1 MNYSL
6 FAPPG
11 LHKYQAGKP
20 LAEAIHETGLRLFAK
35 YDRSRGALET
45 EPGSLV
51 DLVAF
56 ALAIRFARIAANLEK
71 AEGERYAAGAYYL
84 LAQTEAEYGLQRGAD
99 DTLLT
104 RRTALGEAKRAPRG
118 CTRAEL
124 VQQLRD
130 ALRDDYG
137 GLSIADAADVV
148 EWPADLGDPPQ
159 LLAEANLDRKIVQIA
174 PAISTDLGSPQ
185 QVRYTPIDPA
195 PEVGHTLLVGDRL
208 VVEPENLGRAEVVT
222 VTSLAIGDPE
232 LYFTATFQ
240 QAHEP
245 GCVAAQMPFPASTST
260 QRAILVAL
268 SEDAAV
274 DPVLR
279 GKADKLLD
287 RILSGVTTWS
297 LCGLSGT
304 GTIGPWTI
312 GDAVRGQLGRNPINT
327 ISVT

>member
-1 MNYSL
+1 MKYSL
-6 FAPPG
+6 FAPSG

-20 LAEAIHETGLRLFAK
+20 LAEAIHETAIRLFAK
-35 YDRSRGALET
+35 YDRSGGGLETQPGAL
-45 EPGSLV
+45 V
-51 DLVAF
+51 DYVAF
-56 ALAIRFARIAANLEK
+56 VLAIRFARIAANLQN
-71 AEGERYAAGAYYL
+71 ADGERYATGAYYL
-84 LAQTEAEYGLQRGAD
+84 LAQTEAEYGLQRGAA

-118 CTRAEL
+118 NARAEL

-130 ALRDDYG
+130 TLGDDYG
-137 GLSIADAADVV
+137 GIFIADASNAV
-148 EWPADLGDPPQ
+148 EWPADLGDAPQ
-159 LLAEANLDRKIVQIA
+159 LLAEANIERKIVQIV

-185 QVRYTPIDPA
+185 QVRYTPIDPN
-195 PEVGHTLLVGDRL
+195 PDVGHTLTVGDRL
-208 VVEPENLGRAEVVT
+208 VVEPEILGRAEVVT
-222 VTSLAIGDPE
+222 VESLAIGDPE
-232 LYFTATFQ
+232 LYFTATFE

-304 GTIGPWTI
+304 DTIGPWTI
-312 GDAVRGQLGRNPINT
+312 GDPDRGQLGRNPIGT
-327 ISVT
+327 ITVT